1 MSQFVVITSHTSLTQ
16 ESLEQE
22 RLKLEEVV
30 KMEIKARMAAVD
42 AVSDPMQSVLPSAR
56 PSTP

>member
-1 MSQFVVITSHTSLTQ
+1 MVTEDVELISHFGHFYLILFSQ

-42 AVSDPMQSVLPSAR
+42 AVSTPM
-56 PSTP
+56 